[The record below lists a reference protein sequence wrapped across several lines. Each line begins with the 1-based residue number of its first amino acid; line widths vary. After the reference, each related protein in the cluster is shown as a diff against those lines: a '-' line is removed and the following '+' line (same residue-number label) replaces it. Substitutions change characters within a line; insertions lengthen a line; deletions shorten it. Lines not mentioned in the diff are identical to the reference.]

1 MKAWICRNGAKKT
14 EQEELNMDSIFRRI
28 SVRKYEDKMVEKEK
42 ILQILK
48 AGMQAPSACNQQ
60 PWEFYVVTD
69 REKIREL
76 SGVSPYSGCAAGAP
90 VVIVPVYRKH
100 GLIAP
105 EYAQIDLSIAQENI
119 WLETDALGLGGVWF
133 GIAPDRKR
141 MDAVHQVLVLPE
153 DVEVFS
159 MFALG
164 YPAESRPQQN
174 RYDESRI
181 HFVE

>member
-1 MKAWICRNGAKKT
+1 MARTVA
-14 EQEELNMDSIFRRI
+14 
-28 SVRKYEDKMVEKEK
+28 RKDEDTFDK
-42 ILQILK
+42 
-48 AGMQAPSACNQQ
+48 
-60 PWEFYVVTD
+60 
-69 REKIREL
+69 
-76 SGVSPYSGCAAGAP
+76 SPNPHGKGSDAAGEKPACQAHNELYNGLGVKAQVE
-90 VVIVPVYRKH
+90 VVNAQAAEDDAEKACRKPALLGITGRRYIV
-100 GLIAP
+100 L
-105 EYAQIDLSIAQENI
+105 
-119 WLETDALGLGGVWF
+119 LETDALGLGGVWF

-141 MDAVHQVLVLPE
+141 MDAVHQVLDLPE